1 MSDFNPNSPDAVFS
15 RILAKL
21 EEQNRSASETRS
33 EFLAILTEIRAEV
46 KKTNG
51 RVSAIE
57 RWRAEI
63 KGKTAMLATAVSA
76 AVGLGAWLVER
87 LWP

>member
-1 MSDFNPNSPDAVFS
+1 MSDFNPNSPDAVFA

-21 EEQNRSASETRS
+21 EEQNRSASETRA

-57 RWRAEI
+57 RWRAEL
-63 KGKTAMLATAVSA
+63 KGKTATLATVVSCT
-76 AVGLGAWLVER
+76 VGLAAWLLER